1 MSSLFPEFPIEPST
15 SSIRSGPDGALSDCS
30 MDILHEIAMLAVCND
45 ASKIVHLRDVFHN
58 KREIILVLE

>member
-1 MSSLFPEFPIEPST
+1 
-15 SSIRSGPDGALSDCS
+15 